1 MTVCYLFAIYQGWQ
15 RLISL
20 LLVVIMTYI
29 DIVFLTIDPNL
40 GWKHVIIWLIII
52 IIIRFCV
59 RVRDLDALQL
69 H

>member
-29 DIVFLTIDPNL
+29 DIVFLTIDPYL
-40 GWKHVIIWLIII
+40 GWKHVIIWLVIVIII
-52 IIIRFCV
+52 
-59 RVRDLDALQL
+59 
-69 H
+69 